1 MELVDLVKSRRSIG
15 AVEEKDV
22 PDEVIN
28 ELLEAATWAPN
39 HKKTEPWKFRV
50 VKGEGRVKLGEE
62 MARIMEEKTKGL
74 SEEEANK
81 KIEKARKG
89 PLRAPVI
96 IIMAASPSG
105 KVPEIEE
112 IVATGCAMQNLLL
125 LATEKGLATITRTG
139 DIAYQT
145 ELNKYLQLEENDK
158 IIGLVYVGYPKQD
171 FHIKA
176 ERVSAEEK
184 TIWFK

>member
-1 MELVDLVKSRRSIG
+1 MELMDLIKSRRSIG

-50 VKGEGRVKLGEE
+50 VKGEGRVKLGNE

-74 SEEEANK
+74 GEEEAQK

-96 IIMAASPSG
+96 IIMAVSPTG

-112 IVATGCAMQNLLL
+112 IVAAGCAMQNLLL
-125 LATEKGLATITRTG
+125 LATEKGLATIARTG
-139 DIAYQT
+139 DIAYEP
-145 ELNKYLQLEENDK
+145 ELNKYLHLEENDK
-158 IIGLVYVGYPKQD
+158 IVGLVYVGYPKQD

-176 ERVSAEEK
+176 ERVPAEEK

>member
-1 MELVDLVKSRRSIG
+1 MELIDLIKSRRSIG

-22 PDEVIN
+22 PDEVIA

-50 VKGEGRVKLGEE
+50 VKGDGRVKLGNE

-74 SEEEANK
+74 SEEEAQK

-89 PLRAPVI
+89 PLRAPVL

-112 IVATGCAMQNLLL
+112 VVATGCGMQNLLL
-125 LATEKGLATITRTG
+125 LATEKGLATIARTG
-139 DIAYQT
+139 DIAYEP
-145 ELNKYLQLEENDK
+145 ELNEYLQLEENDK
-158 IIGLVYVGYPKQD
+158 IIALVYVGYPKHE

-176 ERVSAEEK
+176 ERVPAEEK
-184 TIWFK
+184 TIWFR